1 MLFTQFL
8 DDFRSRRRL
17 VADGLSADLFLELFD
32 QLAREPVLVNGKGL
46 LEPHS
51 GNSPI
56 PTLSSTIQKTLL
68 YVFTLVF
75 TPFHGTLSQQTRRQS
90 QGQGAMLPGWNYAL
104 WFVVVRY
111 SSRLNYFSTA
121 CVIRSVEVRHARGQ
135 QSTASVIGPANY
147 PDYGRSSLPG
157 AQLASGL
164 RAVGHFAGLLAA
176 DSRLRRAGN

>member
-1 MLFTQFL
+1 
-8 DDFRSRRRL
+8 
-17 VADGLSADLFLELFD
+17 
-32 QLAREPVLVNGKGL
+32 
-46 LEPHS
+46 
-51 GNSPI
+51 
-56 PTLSSTIQKTLL
+56 
-68 YVFTLVF
+68 
-75 TPFHGTLSQQTRRQS
+75 
-90 QGQGAMLPGWNYAL
+90 MLPGWNYAL

-176 DSRLRRAGN
+176 DSRLRRAWNDLRQFSEKPQPQRASGHLRGLHRSEEHTSELQSLTNLVCRLLL

>member
-1 MLFTQFL
+1 MA
-8 DDFRSRRRL
+8 RL
-17 VADGLSADLFLELFD
+17 YAMWFSY
-32 QLAREPVLVNGKGL
+32 L
-46 LEPHS
+46 LPTS
-51 GNSPI
+51 LKSCVTVKSPFA
-56 PTLSSTIQKTLL
+56 TLSSTIQNTLL
-68 YVFTLVF
+68 YVFMLVF

-176 DSRLRRAGN
+176 DSRLRRAGNDLRQFSEKPQPHRV